1 MAKIDLINTDSKTIK
16 NMQWEYACF
25 FIWISLLKI
34 IKKGPTN
41 RIEYKEHNWQR
52 HEKPYCQELSF

>member
-1 MAKIDLINTDSKTIK
+1 MAKIDLININNKTVK
-16 NMQWEYACF
+16 NMLWVYACF

-41 RIEYKEHNWQR
+41 RIEYKEHNW
-52 HEKPYCQELSF
+52 